1 MDPIPY
7 SRQSINKDDI
17 DMVTRTMNSDFLTQG
32 PKIRDFENAI
42 EQTLKVK
49 HAVACSSGTSALH
62 LAYSAAGITAK
73 SLGIVPA
80 ITFAATANA
89 LRYQGAEVKFC
100 DVDPK
105 TGLICTD
112 SLEEVI
118 RGIPDSQKEEL
129 NIIASVSFAGR
140 VAPLPKCAEIAKANN
155 FILIEDASH
164 SPGAWVKNDIGDD
177 KYFSANGEFA
187 LASTLSFHPVKH
199 VCSGEGGAVL
209 TNNSELAEKA
219 ARLRSHGINRPYD
232 DKDEMPWYYEQEDL
246 GWNYRLTDLQASLGH
261 SQINRLNDFLSKRRR
276 IARRYDELLSKEP
289 FKKYISPPPYEDG
302 HAWHIYII
310 QFLEKGHR
318 NLAYKF
324 LKERKIFTQ
333 IHYIPVYRHP
343 YYQNLIGS
351 MSLPG
356 AETYFE
362 SCLSIPLYPNLSEQ
376 QQDRVLE
383 CLALFLE
390 KG

>member
-1 MDPIPY
+1 
-7 SRQSINKDDI
+7 
-17 DMVTRTMNSDFLTQG
+17 MVIETMNSDFLTQG
-32 PKIRDFENAI
+32 PNVKDFENAI

-62 LAYSAAGITAK
+62 LAYSAAGINSK

-100 DVDPK
+100 DVDSK
-105 TGLICTD
+105 TGLICPD

-118 RGIPDSQKEEL
+118 RNIPDSQKEEL
-129 NIIASVSFAGR
+129 NIIAPVSFAGR
-140 VAPLPKCAEIAKANN
+140 VAPLPRCAEIAKANN

-164 SPGAWVKNDIGDD
+164 SPGAWAKKDIGND
-177 KYFSANGEFA
+177 KYFSANGEYA

-199 VCSGEGGAVL
+199 ICAGEGGAVI
-209 TNNSELAEKA
+209 TNNSEVAEKA
-219 ARLRSHGINRPYD
+219 ERLRSHGINRPYN

-261 SQINRLNDFLSKRRR
+261 SQIKRLDNFLAQRRG
-276 IARRYDELLSKEP
+276 IARRYDQLLGKEP
-289 FKKYISPPPYEDG
+289 FKKYISPPLYEDG
-302 HAWHIYII
+302 HAWHLYII
-310 QFLEKGHR
+310 QFLEKEHR
-318 NLAYKF
+318 NSAYKF

-343 YYQNLIGS
+343 YYQNLVGS
-351 MSLPG
+351 MCLPG
-356 AETYFE
+356 AEAYFE
-362 SCLSIPLYPNLSEQ
+362 SCLSIPLYPDLSEQ
-376 QQDRVLE
+376 QQDQVLE

>member
-17 DMVTRTMNSDFLTQG
+17 DMVTSTMKSDFLTQG

-42 EQTLKVK
+42 EQTLEVK
-49 HAVACSSGTSALH
+49 HAVACSSGSSALH
-62 LAYSAAGITAK
+62 LAYSAAGITSQ

-118 RGIPDSQKEEL
+118 KKIPDSQKEERNL
-129 NIIASVSFAGR
+129 IAPVSFAGR
-140 VAPLPKCAEIAKANN
+140 VAPLPKCTEIAKANN

-164 SPGAWVKNDIGDD
+164 SPGAWVKKDIGEGQ
-177 KYFSANGEFA
+177 YFSANGEYA

-199 VCSGEGGAVL
+199 ICAGEGGAVV

-261 SQINRLNDFLSKRRR
+261 SQINRLNDFLFQRRR
-276 IARRYDELLSKEP
+276 IARRYDELLRKEP
-289 FKKYISPPPYEDG
+289 FKKHISPPPYEDG
-302 HAWHIYII
+302 HAWHLYII
-310 QFLEKGHR
+310 QFLEKEQR

-362 SCLSIPLYPNLSEQ
+362 SCLSIPLYPNLSEH

>member
-17 DMVTRTMNSDFLTQG
+17 DMVTGTMNSDFLTQG
-32 PKIRDFENAI
+32 PKIKDFENEI
-42 EQTLKVK
+42 EQTLEVK

-62 LAYSAAGITAK
+62 LAYSAAGITSK

-100 DVDPK
+100 DVDST

-118 RGIPDSQKEEL
+118 RKIPDSQKEEL
-129 NIIASVSFAGR
+129 NIIAPVSFAGR
-140 VAPLPKCAEIAKANN
+140 VAPLPRCAEIAKANN

-164 SPGAWVKNDIGDD
+164 SPGAWAKKDIGDD
-177 KYFSANGEFA
+177 KYFSANGEYA

-199 VCSGEGGAVL
+199 ICAGEGGAVV

-219 ARLRSHGINRPYD
+219 ARLRSHGINRPYN

-261 SQINRLNDFLSKRRR
+261 SQIKRLNNFLSQRRK
-276 IARRYDELLSKEP
+276 IARRYDQLLGKEP
-289 FKKYISPPPYEDG
+289 FKNYISPPPYEDG
-302 HAWHIYII
+302 HAWHLYII
-310 QFLEKGHR
+310 QFLEKEHR
-318 NLAYKF
+318 NSAYKF

-343 YYQNLIGS
+343 YYKKLVGS
-351 MSLPG
+351 MHLPG
-356 AETYFE
+356 AEAYFE
-362 SCLSIPLYPNLSEQ
+362 SCLSIPLYPDLSEQ

-383 CLALFLE
+383 CLASFLE